1 MATKFFTIWLIP
13 YLLKA
18 FPRDLPQDN
27 TVVAH
32 KMGALNDKF
41 HDVGIVFGSRPYIIT
56 IFIDDAWEAVS
67 LQTLADISR
76 MVYDYQ
82 ESMKKVI

>member
-1 MATKFFTIWLIP
+1 MANSIFAEGI
-13 YLLKA
+13 
-18 FPRDLPQDN
+18 PRDLPQD